1 MLSTNFSLKTL
12 FSVVV
17 VLLISIDI
25 SKAASEEE
33 ILSGSSF
40 DFDTSQL
47 LNQQANKSEA
57 SPNNK
62 LESGQYVNKARKGR
76 LLPGEQRV
84 EYLLPS
90 SEQNLPPP
98 YGANLFAG
106 GYESER
112 IDGVNADYLVAPGD
126 KISIWMWGAIN
137 FAEVVTVD
145 NQGNVFLP
153 NIGPVH
159 LANTRASQVN
169 KVVTSRIKQIYKS
182 NVEIYVNL
190 LSPTPISVFVSG
202 PVIRPGQYAGMPSDS
217 LLYYLKRAGGID
229 ADRGSYRKISVM
241 RQGKS
246 VQEFD
251 LYDFLKKG
259 EMPEFNFKDKDVIF
273 VSEQGATVTVGEGAR
288 NPFRFEFKNET
299 AKGSELI
306 TYARPLS
313 KISHVGVAGTRDD
326 GPFSVYLPY
335 KKFNDFMLK
344 DGDKLLFND
353 DWDAQIYDIKVS
365 GSHLGPSHYTVDKS
379 TKLYDL
385 LNHVEVE
392 PELAD
397 FENIY
402 ILRKSVAQKQKEMID
417 QSLERLERSVYT
429 APVQSSGEGTIRT
442 QEARLISDFV
452 KRAKQIQPLGK
463 VIVSED
469 GKVANILLEQ
479 GDEIVIP
486 QKSNLVHV
494 GGEVLLSQSVV
505 YNKDATIEDYIAW
518 AGGYSERA
526 NHERILVIHANG
538 LVTYVENPSSGWVRN
553 SSSREVIKPGD
564 QVLVLPKVDAKIM
577 QSVKDITQIIYQI
590 AVAANV
596 AID

>member
-1 MLSTNFSLKTL
+1 MKFSLKL
-12 FSVVV
+12 LLSVAIF
-17 VLLISIDI
+17 LIVSIDV

-33 ILSGSSF
+33 ILSSSSF

-47 LNQQANKSEA
+47 LNQQPNKSVT
-57 SPNNK
+57 SPSNK

-90 SEQNLPPP
+90 SERNLPPP

-112 IDGVNADYLVAPGD
+112 IDGVNDDYLIAPGD
-126 KISIWMWGAIN
+126 KVSIWMWGAIN

-153 NIGPVH
+153 NIGPVQ

-182 NVEIYVNL
+182 NVEVYVNL

-229 ADRGSYRKISVM
+229 ADRGSYRTISVL
-241 RQGKS
+241 RQGKP
-246 VQEFD
+246 VQVFD

-288 NPFRFEFKNET
+288 NPFRFEFKDET
-299 AKGSELI
+299 AQGSELI

-313 KISHVGVAGTRDD
+313 KISHVGVAGTRED

-335 KKFNDFMLK
+335 KKFSNFTLK

-385 LNHVEVE
+385 LNHVEVD

-402 ILRKSVAQKQKEMID
+402 ILRKSVAEKQKEMID

-429 APVQSSGEGTIRT
+429 APVQSTGEGTIRT
-442 QEARLISDFV
+442 QEARLVSDFV
-452 KRAKQIQPLGK
+452 KRAKQIEPLGK
-463 VIVSED
+463 VIVSEN
-469 GKVANILLEQ
+469 GNVANILLEQ

-494 GGEVLLSQSVV
+494 GGEVLMSQSVV
-505 YNKDATIEDYIAW
+505 YNENASIEDYIAW

-526 NHERILVIHANG
+526 NHERILLIHANG
-538 LVTYVENPSSGWVRN
+538 LVKYIDNPNSGWI
-553 SSSREVIKPGD
+553 SSSSDNNSIKPGD
-564 QVLVLPKVDAKIM
+564 QILVLPKVDAKIL
-577 QSVKDITQIIYQI
+577 QSVKDMTQIIYQI

-596 AID
+596 ALD

>member
-1 MLSTNFSLKTL
+1 MVLKKIFL
-12 FSVVV
+12 IAVV
-17 VLLISIDI
+17 VLLSTATGVTE
-25 SKAASEEE
+25 AASEQDV
-33 ILSGSSF
+33 LSNTSF

-47 LNQQANKSEA
+47 LNQQSGSSEQ
-57 SPNNK
+57 SPTNK
-62 LESGQYVNKARKGR
+62 LQSGQYVNKNRNGR
-76 LLPGEQRV
+76 LLPGEQRI

-90 SEQNLPPP
+90 SEKNLPPP

-112 IDGVNADYLVAPGD
+112 VDGINEDYLVAPGD
-126 KISIWMWGAIN
+126 KVSIWLWGAIN

-145 NQGNVFLP
+145 NQGNIFLP
-153 NIGPVH
+153 NIGPVQ
-159 LANTRASQVN
+159 LANVRASQVN
-169 KVVTSRIKQIYKS
+169 KVVTSKIKQIYKS
-182 NVEIYVNL
+182 NVEVYVNL
-190 LSPTPISVFVSG
+190 LSPTPIAVFVSG

-217 LLYYLKRAGGID
+217 LLYYLNRAGGID
-229 ADRGSYRKISVM
+229 AERGSYRKISVL
-241 RQGKS
+241 RDGKP

-259 EMPEFNFKDKDVIF
+259 QMPDFNFKDKDVIF
-273 VSEQGATVTVGEGAR
+273 VAEQGATVTVGEGAR
-288 NPFRFEFKNET
+288 NPFRFEFKNNS
-299 AKGSELI
+299 AKGSEL
-306 TYARPLS
+306 TKYARPLS
-313 KISHVGVAGTRDD
+313 KVSHVGVAGTRED
-326 GPFSVYLPY
+326 GPFSVYLPF
-335 KKFNDFMLK
+335 KKFTNFVLK

-385 LNHVEVE
+385 LNHVEID

-402 ILRKSVAQKQKEMID
+402 LLRKSVAKKQKEMID

-429 APVQSSGEGTIRT
+429 APVQSTGEGTIRT
-442 QEARLISDFV
+442 QEARLVSDFV
-452 KRAKQIQPLGK
+452 KRAKQIEPLGK
-463 VIVSED
+463 VIVSEN
-469 GKVANILLEQ
+469 GKLANILLEQ

-494 GGEVLLSQSVV
+494 GGEVLLPQSVV
-505 YNKDATIEDYIAW
+505 YNDNASIEDYIAW

-526 NHERILVIHANG
+526 NHQRILVIHANG
-538 LVTYVENPSSGWVRN
+538 LVSYIENPNSGWLRN
-553 SSSREVIKPGD
+553 SKGKDVIKPGD

-577 QSVKDITQIIYQI
+577 QSVKDMTQIIYQI

-596 AID
+596 ALD